1 MPTLTECLIF
11 TTQQELTGMVLSSLK
26 NCILTVGAEE
36 IIPYF
41 GASLMGHI
49 ENATQRAAFASMKR
63 SFSVNG
69 LSITLIILAS

>member
-1 MPTLTECLIF
+1 
-11 TTQQELTGMVLSSLK
+11 MVLSSLK
-26 NCILTVGAEE
+26 KMKNHGREDWP
-36 IIPYF
+36 PYF